1 MAYYMLQVLETG
13 TPDHD
18 EGAGLKPSPIA
29 WPAVLYEGRS
39 PAQLQLCSD
48 LTSMAP
54 LPLGEL
60 DRRVLGDVDG
70 AGLGV
75 GKSTWSFAS

>member
-1 MAYYMLQVLETG
+1 MLHVLETG
-13 TPDHD
+13 TPD

-29 WPAVLYEGRS
+29 WPTVLYEGRS

-48 LTSMAP
+48 LTSMVP

-60 DRRVLGDVDG
+60 DRRLLGDG